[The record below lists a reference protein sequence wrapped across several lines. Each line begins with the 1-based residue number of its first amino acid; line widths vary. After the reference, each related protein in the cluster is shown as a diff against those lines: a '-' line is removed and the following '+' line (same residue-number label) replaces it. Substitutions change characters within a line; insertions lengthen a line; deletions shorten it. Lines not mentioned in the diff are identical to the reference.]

1 MCAATPSLGSTLSD
15 LCVACKSIFD
25 GSTLKNDNGEVEHH
39 GLDAL
44 AARASRGCH
53 LCLTVYMSIDPEAYK
68 RFKKSS
74 SNRHVV
80 ETLGFACVIPIARDQ
95 ARLKFR
101 YVKTSMMSTVTE
113 NGHEDGT
120 SPKEDKGKGREGDMV
135 TPTPSMSSSKLSLPL
150 SVNSGEKDE
159 GKAPVVVELILMN
172 PRCMSSLNLRTYVS
186 LTWPRCGRAWST
198 EHQHRVSQHRVAT
211 ELRSGPTMDRRVL
224 IQSYEVRRQQR

>member
-1 MCAATPSLGSTLSD
+1 MCAATPTPELTLSN

-25 GSTLKNDNGEVEHH
+25 GSTLKNDNAEVEHH

-68 RFKKSS
+68 RFRKSS
-74 SNRHVV
+74 SNGQAV

-101 YVKTSMMSTVTE
+101 YVKTSTFSSVME
-113 NGHEDGT
+113 NGHVNGT

-135 TPTPSMSSSKLSLPL
+135 TPTPSMNSSKLSLPL
-150 SVNSGEKDE
+150 SVGICEKEE

-172 PRCMSSLNLRTYVS
+172 PRCMSD
-186 LTWPRCGRAWST
+186 
-198 EHQHRVSQHRVAT
+198 
-211 ELRSGPTMDRRVL
+211 PT
-224 IQSYEVRRQQR
+224 